1 MNTRHVFRVTH
12 RDMGFA
18 VSGLVLIYCL
28 SGLALNHI
36 NEWNPDFI
44 LEKRTVPLPP
54 LPDHEELTAS
64 DIAALNAAVGETR
77 CKLYDSPSAGKVKLY
92 YENATLLADLKRN
105 TGQYEKIQ
113 RRPLFYHMN
122 LLHRNTLDAWRW
134 LADLFAIV
142 LILITVTG
150 LFMQGGKQGLTGR
163 GKWYLLAGCV
173 PPAVA
178 LILFT
183 LGSK

>member
-1 MNTRHVFRVTH
+1 MNARHLFRITH

-18 VSGLVLIYCL
+18 VSGLLLIYCI

-44 LEKRTVPLPP
+44 LVKRTVPLPP
-54 LPDHEELTAS
+54 VHASDKLTDS
-64 DIAALNAAVGETR
+64 DIASLNAAVGEAR
-77 CKLYDSPSAGKVKLY
+77 CKLYESPSPGKIKLY
-92 YENATLLADLKRN
+92 YENASLLADLARK
-105 TGQYEKIQ
+105 TGQYERIQ
-113 RRPLFYHMN
+113 RRPLFYHVN
-122 LLHRNTLDAWRW
+122 VLHRNTLDAWRW
-134 LADLFAIV
+134 MADLFAIV

-150 LFMQGGKQGLTGR
+150 IFMQGGRQGLAGR

-178 LILFT
+178 LVFFAWAAQ
-183 LGSK
+183 